1 MKNVLEFIEGSVAKY
16 PDKLA
21 VADVN
26 GGLTYKELEK
36 AAKQVGAWLYQGLGG
51 CKNRPVVVL
60 LDKEPKSVA
69 AFMGAVYSGNFYV
82 VIDAEMPVD
91 RVNKILKALKPE
103 AAITDNKHLDKAKEL
118 HVETEDGK
126 GYAPKIFNLD
136 EMDQEADQSCLAKVR
151 ANMID
156 TDPVYALFTS
166 GSTGVPKGAVISHA
180 NILSYITWYTEAFD
194 INETTIFGNQTPF
207 YFSMSVS
214 DLYSTLKNGATL
226 YIIPK
231 AYFSFPIKLMEFL
244 NEKKVNTIYWV
255 PSALSIIANY
265 KMFQYAELP
274 DLKKVL
280 FAGEV
285 MPTRPLN
292 YWIENL
298 PDAMYANLF
307 GPTETTDICTYYVV
321 NRKFRDDE
329 PLPMGNACNNCD
341 VFVLGEDGKV
351 VSPEIN
357 PETGFSAEGELYARG
372 SFVALGYY
380 GNEEKTKEAFV
391 QNPLNPNYPE
401 LIYKTGD
408 LVKYNKYG
416 ELVYISRKDY
426 QIKHMGYRIELGE
439 IEAAAGA
446 IEGIRSYACI
456 YDDAED
462 KIVFIYEGKK
472 LDDAFLLGEFKKKVP
487 HYMEPN
493 QFVRVKSMPHN
504 QNGKIDRKWLKN
516 NYKL

>member
-166 GSTGVPKGAVISHA
+166 GSTGVPRVRLYHMQIFFLILHGIQKPLISTRQQYLEIRPHF
-180 NILSYITWYTEAFD
+180 ILVCLFQIYIA
-194 INETTIFGNQTPF
+194 
-207 YFSMSVS
+207 
-214 DLYSTLKNGATL
+214 
-226 YIIPK
+226 
-231 AYFSFPIKLMEFL
+231 
-244 NEKKVNTIYWV
+244 
-255 PSALSIIANY
+255 
-265 KMFQYAELP
+265 
-274 DLKKVL
+274 
-280 FAGEV
+280 
-285 MPTRPLN
+285 
-292 YWIENL
+292 
-298 PDAMYANLF
+298 
-307 GPTETTDICTYYVV
+307 
-321 NRKFRDDE
+321 
-329 PLPMGNACNNCD
+329 
-341 VFVLGEDGKV
+341 
-351 VSPEIN
+351 
-357 PETGFSAEGELYARG
+357 
-372 SFVALGYY
+372 
-380 GNEEKTKEAFV
+380 
-391 QNPLNPNYPE
+391 
-401 LIYKTGD
+401 
-408 LVKYNKYG
+408 
-416 ELVYISRKDY
+416 
-426 QIKHMGYRIELGE
+426 H
-439 IEAAAGA
+439 
-446 IEGIRSYACI
+446 
-456 YDDAED
+456 
-462 KIVFIYEGKK
+462 
-472 LDDAFLLGEFKKKVP
+472 
-487 HYMEPN
+487 
-493 QFVRVKSMPHN
+493 
-504 QNGKIDRKWLKN
+504 
-516 NYKL
+516 